1 MWKDPIVDEVRK
13 VRKQLDREYGSTMD
27 SIFKRICEQQKQNKS
42 RLVRLSPKARVLKKA
57 A

>member
-13 VRKQLDREYGSTMD
+13 VRKQLEKEYGSTMD
-27 SIFKRICEQQKQNKS
+27 SIFKRICEQQKQSKA
-42 RLVRLSPKARVLKKA
+42 RLVKFSPKPRVLKKA